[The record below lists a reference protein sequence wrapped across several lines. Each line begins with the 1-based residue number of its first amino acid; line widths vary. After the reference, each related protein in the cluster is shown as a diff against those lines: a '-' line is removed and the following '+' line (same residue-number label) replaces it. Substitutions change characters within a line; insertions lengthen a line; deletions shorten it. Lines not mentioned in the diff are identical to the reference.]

1 MPAMDTTA
9 RIDKFTASNR
19 RRCEEYVNKM
29 QRQIHKAVEAGKC
42 RKARYLVYLL
52 TRRSRAT
59 KLLATYKITTQNRG
73 KHTAGVDQVRIPKGI
88 GPEAKRRIRLEILK
102 QATAFRKPNHIRRI
116 YIRKPNGK
124 RRPLGIPVMLDRI
137 AQEIIRM
144 AIEPITEYHFDD
156 SSYGFRP
163 RRSCHD
169 AIEDAFKKLSRNY
182 EGTPKWIVEGDIKG
196 CFSNIRHGAILD
208 KARKWHIPEVIVTAI
223 ERILK
228 AKVSEGEALYPSEMG
243 TAQGGVISPMLANIA
258 LTELDEMCRERKGC
272 TPLVKYADDFIIV
285 CKSEAE
291 AQKRK
296 EKVSSRLR
304 ERVGLELSSEKS
316 SITHISQGFD
326 FLGFNIRKYEPKSP
340 HSTPKL
346 IIKPAKENVTGY
358 LRDIRQTIRAM
369 RQATTEDLIKTLNPK
384 IQGWGLYYRYVV
396 SKQVFAKIDHEI
408 HQALWRWAKR
418 RHPKK
423 GNGWVRNRYF
433 RTYRGNRWTFT
444 GEEGTRLMKM
454 SSLPIT
460 RHIILRKGMKVY
472 ASDRETIE
480 YWRRREYRNALKQIY
495 SAKVEKIYTRQKG
508 ICPYCGQPVTD
519 ISGTHTHHMLPV
531 RYGGTGKL
539 NNLWLLH
546 LDCHITLHSEYS
558 LEQMRDAVRNG
569 RWYLQPAAEG
579 ESCMR

>member
-9 RIDKFTASNR
+9 GIDKFTASNR
-19 RRCEEYVNKM
+19 HRCDGYVSKM
-29 QRQIHKAVEAGKC
+29 QRQIHKAVEAGKW
-42 RKARYLVYLL
+42 RKARYLIYLL

-88 GPEAKRRIRLEILK
+88 DPETKRRIRLEILK
-102 QATAFRKPNHIRRI
+102 QAEAFRKPNHIRRI

-124 RRPLGIPVMLDRI
+124 KRPLGIPVMLDRI

-144 AIEPITEYHFDD
+144 TIEPITEYHFED

-169 AIEDAFKKLSRNY
+169 AIADAFKKLSRNY
-182 EGTPKWIVEGDIKG
+182 QGTPKWIVEGDIKG
-196 CFSNIRHGAILD
+196 CFSNIRHDAILD
-208 KARKWHIPEVIVTAI
+208 KARKWHIPEVIVTAM

-228 AKVSEGEALYPSEMG
+228 VKISEGDTLYPSEMG

-258 LTELDEMCRERKGC
+258 LTELDEMCRERKGS
-272 TPLVKYADDFIIV
+272 TPLVKYADDFIVV

-291 AQKRK
+291 AQWRK
-296 EKVSSRLR
+296 EKVSSRLKQ
-304 ERVGLELSSEKS
+304 RVGLELSEEKTR
-316 SITHISQGFD
+316 ITHISQGFD
-326 FLGFNIRKYEPKSP
+326 FLGFNIKKYNLKSP
-340 HSTPKL
+340 HAKSKL
-346 IIKPAKENVTGY
+346 LIKPAKENITGY
-358 LRDIRQTIRAM
+358 LRDIRQIIRTM

-384 IQGWGLYYRYVV
+384 IQGWGLYYRHVV

-408 HQALWRWAKR
+408 QQALWRWAKR

-423 GNGWVRNRYF
+423 RNGWIRNRYF
-433 RTYRGNRWTFT
+433 RTFRGNRWTFT
-444 GEEGTRLMKM
+444 GEEGTRLMRM
-454 SSLPIT
+454 ATLPIT

-472 ASDRETIE
+472 ASDRETVE
-480 YWRRREYRNALKQIY
+480 YWHRREYKNAVNEIY
-495 SAKVEKIYTRQKG
+495 SAKVGKIYTRQKG
-508 ICPYCGQPVTD
+508 ICPYCRQPVTD
-519 ISGTHTHHMLPV
+519 ISETHMHHMLPV
-531 RYGGTGKL
+531 RYGGAEKL

-546 LDCHITLHSEYS
+546 LDCHMALHSEYS
-558 LEQMRDAVRNG
+558 LEQMRDAVRSG
-569 RWYLQPAAEG
+569 KWYLQPAAEG